1 MHKETSQVSQ
11 TSELDED
18 LQAGFTVLLVWTTQN
33 LFKTHMCN
41 NDCIT
46 WIRQS
51 SRVLRDC
58 EERSTFRQTVDSMA
72 LYLQCWVT
80 KLVPELT

>member
-1 MHKETSQVSQ
+1 MSHALQ
-11 TSELDED
+11 TSEFDED
-18 LQAGFTVLLVWTTQN
+18 SQAGFAVLLVWTTQN
-33 LFKTHMCN
+33 LFKMHMCN

-51 SRVLRDC
+51 IGVLRDC
-58 EERSTFRQTVDSMA
+58 GERSTFRQSVASVA